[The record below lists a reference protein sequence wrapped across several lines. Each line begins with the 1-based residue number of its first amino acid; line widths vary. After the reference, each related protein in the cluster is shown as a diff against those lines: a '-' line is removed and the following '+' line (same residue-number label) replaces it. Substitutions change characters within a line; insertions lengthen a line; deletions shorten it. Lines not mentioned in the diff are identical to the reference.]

1 MKTYN
6 DYPQKATDN
15 ARLVLKWKE
24 EHPDEVTAMTSVGWK
39 RARQLANKE
48 SLSVDTIKRIAAF
61 KRHQQ
66 NKNLNPEL
74 KETPWKDNGYV
85 AWLGWG
91 GDEGIEWAIKKIKLL
106 NLDKILNKN

>member
-6 DYPQKATDN
+6 DYPMKATDN
-15 ARLVLKWKE
+15 ARLVLKWKKLY
-24 EHPDEVTAMTSVGWK
+24 PKEVTAMTPVGWK

-48 SLSVDTIKRIAAF
+48 NLSIETIKRMAAF
-61 KRHQQ
+61 IRHQQ
-66 NKNLNPEL
+66 NKEINPKF

-91 GDEGIEWAIKKIKLL
+91 GDEGIEWAIKKIELLKL
-106 NLDKILNKN
+106 NEIINKH